1 MTGLMCVTCSTPKKP
16 RRAPDGYR
24 TCNSCAD
31 RIRDALAEIPAQ
43 YARLAT
49 VQALLPGSGDEGRR
63 GPGFGSRSPA
73 RDIVIAATDWRTV
86 WSEDSRLHHP
96 PSVLHTWAQQV
107 RAEVGEARVAG
118 CVCSSGEDEPEPA
131 HCPAASRGGACHT
144 EAVLLTRRLDHVTR
158 QEWVADMWTELRE
171 VVDQLRTI
179 AGEPRPLPVGRCPNV
194 PEDKGSECG
203 TPLYVRAGTD
213 TITCRQCG
221 RQWERREWL
230 HLGRTIGVVA

>member
-86 WSEDSRLHHP
+86 WEDEPGSRLHHP
-96 PSVLHTWAQQV
+96 PSILHAWAQMV
-107 RAEVGEARVAG
+107 RDEVGETRPPGPV
-118 CVCSSGEDEPEPA
+118 D
-131 HCPAASRGGACHT
+131 CHT
-144 EAVLLTRRLDHVTR
+144 EAALLTRRLDHVTR